1 MKIWYPPKKFENLPK
16 MDMKQTKGNIT
27 IFAKSVLKSNFFW
40 TKSRITANYKNIWNL
55 TENPQNHKWEK
66 KIRESDFLTNQNYH
80 KTEEMQNVLENSEM
94 KKIFLY
100 LKNCPKNH
108 QKTQKW
114 LFLAKNAV
122 F

>member
-1 MKIWYPPKKFENLPK
+1 M
-16 MDMKQTKGNIT
+16 
-27 IFAKSVLKSNFFW
+27 
-40 TKSRITANYKNIWNL
+40 R
-55 TENPQNHKWEK
+55 K

-80 KTEEMQNVLENSEM
+80 KTEKMQNFLENSEM

-108 QKTQKW
+108 KKTQKW

-122 F
+122 FFSFFSFLLMLEQKIFQF

>member
-1 MKIWYPPKKFENLPK
+1 M
-16 MDMKQTKGNIT
+16 
-27 IFAKSVLKSNFFW
+27 
-40 TKSRITANYKNIWNL
+40 R
-55 TENPQNHKWEK
+55 K

-100 LKNCPKNH
+100 LKNCQKNR
-108 QKTQKW
+108 QKSQKCS
-114 LFLAKNAV
+114 F